1 MPNRAHS
8 PTALLMAVI
17 RGSAII
23 SSGKRYF
30 DFFMSAALVSLPSRE
45 THPLATSKC
54 YDSSRRIQNVVR
66 GGRVIYAVFAVDF
79 QFRGPLDHSG
89 GYVYELAV
97 AA

>member
-1 MPNRAHS
+1 M
-8 PTALLMAVI
+8 
-17 RGSAII
+17 
-23 SSGKRYF
+23 
-30 DFFMSAALVSLPSRE
+30 
-45 THPLATSKC
+45 
-54 YDSSRRIQNVVR
+54 R